1 VFYVAA
7 LLAVFGSAALLYR
20 VPFIEPAAA
29 TPLLVLEV
37 LLIARAWGTGPALAG
52 STAAGGA
59 FAYYFLES
67 GQFVR
72 DLNDWVA
79 FVAFTVTAIIVGELS
94 ARAERRQIEAEEG
107 RREIEQLYQQLGAA
121 FERASEAEAARR
133 SEQLKAALLD
143 ALTHNLRTPLTGI
156 KAAVTALLG
165 APLPDAQVVA
175 GLSKEGRRE
184 LLHVIDEES
193 DRLNRFIEGLS
204 AADRQAAASQPA
216 SLRSARVDDIV
227 QEALKRADSVL
238 RRHSV
243 RTALEPDAA
252 MLSVDAAAIAE
263 VLYMLL
269 DNASKYSPPGTAIS
283 IGASRVDHH
292 QALLTVTD
300 EGAGVPVHYRERVFE
315 KFFRIPGREA
325 IDPRRGGVGLGL
337 PIARR
342 LVESQAGTIWM
353 ETPEGGIGTRVVLML
368 PTPEG
373 AEPPAVKPEEQPAAA
388 TVH

>member
-1 VFYVAA
+1 VARQSTATRALVYFAA
-7 LLAVFGSAALLYR
+7 LVAVFGSAALLYR
-20 VPFIEPAAA
+20 IPFIEPAAA
-29 TPLLVLEV
+29 TPVLVLEV

-59 FAYYFLES
+59 FAYYFLQS

-133 SEQLKAALLD
+133 NEQLKAALLD

-165 APLPDAQVVA
+165 APITDADSAA
-175 GLSKEGRRE
+175 GLSREGRQE

-193 DRLNRFIEGLS
+193 DRLNRFIEGLTT
-204 AADRQAAASQPA
+204 ADREAAASQPA

-227 QEALKRADSVL
+227 HDALKRGDSVL
-238 RRHSV
+238 RRHAV

-252 MLSVDAAAIAE
+252 VLSVDAAAIAE

-269 DNASKYSPPGTAIS
+269 DNASKYSPPEHVDFDR
-283 IGASRVDHH
+283 RVARRSSSGDSHGH
-292 QALLTVTD
+292 
-300 EGAGVPVHYRERVFE
+300 
-315 KFFRIPGREA
+315 
-325 IDPRRGGVGLGL
+325 RRGGRRAGALSRARVREVL
-337 PIARR
+337 PDPRPR
-342 LVESQAGTIWM
+342 S
-353 ETPEGGIGTRVVLML
+353 R
-368 PTPEG
+368 
-373 AEPPAVKPEEQPAAA
+373 
-388 TVH
+388 